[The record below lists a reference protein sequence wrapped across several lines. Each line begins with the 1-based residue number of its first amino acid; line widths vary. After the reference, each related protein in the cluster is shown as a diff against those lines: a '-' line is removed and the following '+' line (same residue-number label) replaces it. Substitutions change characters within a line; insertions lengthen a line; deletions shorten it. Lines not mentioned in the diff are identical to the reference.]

1 MNPNANTNIVNAYA
15 SYMQRTN
22 RLDIKNYDKI
32 ITLPCGHYVIK
43 SVTEKPNTY
52 AINLENS
59 ITRLGK
65 WVYLERYSD
74 SNEFEMWFEKTRMMA
89 ERIFIDKN
97 DIKDISKFVLKIT
110 QLIHT

>member
-32 ITLPCGHYVIK
+32 VTLPCGIYQIK

-52 AINLENS
+52 AINLENN
-59 ITRLGK
+59 ITKSSK
-65 WVYLERYSD
+65 WIYLERNSD

-89 ERIFIDKN
+89 ERIFIDRN
-97 DIKDISKFVLKIT
+97 DIKDISKFMLKMT
-110 QLIHT
+110 QLVN